1 MSGIIGIG
9 IDLVELSRMER
20 IYTQHPARLVER
32 ICRPGEVKPRRG
44 KALIQHLGGLFAA
57 KEAVLKALGTG
68 WDRGLG
74 FRQVEVVTAPGGGP
88 AIALHG
94 RAAAHAESIGV
105 QSIHVSIT
113 HEREYAAAMAV
124 AEGSPERD

>member
-1 MSGIIGIG
+1 MSSVIGIG

-20 IYTQHPARLVER
+20 IYSRHPARLVDR
-32 ICRPGEVKPRRG
+32 ICRAEEVKARQG

-74 FRQVEVVTAPGGGP
+74 FRQIEIVKAPGGGP
-88 AIALHG
+88 AVTLHG
-94 RAAAHAESIGV
+94 RAAEHAGEIGV
-105 QSIHVSIT
+105 HRIHVSIT
-113 HEREYAAAMAV
+113 HERDYAAAMAV
-124 AEGSPERD
+124 AEGSPPDG